1 MLCKTISGTTC
12 GLEGRVITVEVDIA
26 PGLPQLDI
34 VGQPDLSAR
43 EARERVRSAIRN
55 AGYEFPL
62 RRITVNLAPGDVRKE
77 GTSFDLAIAA
87 GVLASSG
94 QATIAEPEAAL
105 LLAELA
111 LDGSLRPVRGVLP
124 VAAAAARAGLTR
136 AIVHRD
142 NLAEVR
148 ATTGLVGRSAARLV
162 QAIELLQAGPG
173 AWQDERSEPE
183 APGPPSSGADRSHDI
198 SVVRGLARP
207 KRAVEIAA
215 SGGHHMLLT
224 GPPGAGKTML
234 ARALPGLL
242 PALDPADALEVS
254 VAYSVAG
261 LLPPGAGVVAT
272 PPFRSPHHSV
282 SLAGLIGSARG
293 RPGEVSLAHRGVL
306 FLDELPEF
314 RRDALEALRQPLE
327 EGVVNL
333 SRAGS
338 RLVLPARFQMVGATN
353 PCPCGLSGS
362 GACTCSPAEIR
373 RYRHKVSGPILD
385 RIDIQVEVPR
395 QDWEEATSGP
405 PAEDSATVARRV
417 EAAKRRQVRR
427 NHSLGACRPCLNASL
442 EGDAL
447 MAACSLDAA
456 TSGLFASAFDRLRL
470 SLRSA
475 HKVLRVARTMAD
487 MEESPTVRAEHIT
500 EAISYRMQWMVD
512 SP

>member
-1 MLCKTISGTTC
+1 LLCKTISGTTY
-12 GLEGRVITVEVDIA
+12 GLEGRLITVEVDIA

-34 VGQPDLSAR
+34 VGQPDLPAR
-43 EARERVRSAIRN
+43 ESRERVRSAIRN

-62 RRITVNLAPGDVRKE
+62 KRITVNLAPGDVRKE
-77 GTSFDLAIAA
+77 GTSFDLAIAV
-87 GVLASSG
+87 GVLGCSG
-94 QATIAEPEAAL
+94 QAPVSEPEGTL

-124 VAAAAARAGLTR
+124 VAAAASRAGVTR
-136 AIVHRD
+136 ALVHPE

-148 ATTGLVGRSAARLV
+148 AATGLVGRGAARLA
-162 QAIELLQAGPG
+162 QAIELLRAGPG
-173 AWQDERSEPE
+173 AWRDEGLAHRIVSTISATSNRSQDL
-183 APGPPSSGADRSHDI
+183 SS
-198 SVVRGLARP
+198 VRGLSRP

-215 SGGHHMLLT
+215 CGGHHMLFT

-242 PALDPADALEVS
+242 PALEPPDALEVS

-261 LLPPGAGVVAT
+261 LLPPGVGMVTV

-314 RRDALEALRQPLE
+314 RRDVLESLRQPLE

-338 RLVLPARFQMVGATN
+338 RLVLPARFQLVAATN
-353 PCPCGLSGS
+353 PCPCGLAGT

-373 RYRHKVSGPILD
+373 RHRRKVSGPLLD

-395 QDWEEATSGP
+395 QDWEETTSGP
-405 PAEDSATVARRV
+405 PADDSSTVARRV
-417 EAAKRRQVRR
+417 EKARGRQMKRNRD
-427 NHSLGACRPCLNASL
+427 LGASRPYLNASL

-447 MAACSLDAA
+447 LHACGLDTV
-456 TSGLFASAFDRLRL
+456 TSALFSSAFDRLRL

-475 HKVLRVARTMAD
+475 HKILRIARTIAD
-487 MEESPTVRAEHIT
+487 MEESSVVRAEHIS
-500 EAISYRMQWMVD
+500 EAIGCRTQWALD
-512 SP
+512 PS